1 MTLDTGISGN
11 PFSEH
16 YFDMNEFYRT
26 ARYDRFKM
34 ITDYDEVRKI
44 AKSSLYITRG
54 DGTTKDDSL

>member
-26 ARYDRFKM
+26 ARYDRFRM
-34 ITDYDEVRKI
+34 ITDYDEVRKV
-44 AKSSLYITRG
+44 AASSLYITPG
-54 DGTTKDDSL
+54 GGQNKDDSL